1 MNTSSIAKRIQIIE
15 DLKTEKQSVKDMLD
29 DSLINDDEYRKL
41 KLQLES
47 IQGDLK
53 AKKTEIIARSEN
65 EKLIS
70 KFKEINQ
77 ELKEERET
85 LTAELIEFYRQTQ
98 GTEIESL
105 DGTRLKLK
113 FSAKLIPLNNYH
125 G

>member
-41 KLQLES
+41 KPQLES

>member
-1 MNTSSIAKRIQIIE
+1 MDITSISKRIEIVE
-15 DLKTEKQSVKDMLD
+15 NLKKEKQTAKEMLD

-47 IQGDLK
+47 MQGDLK
-53 AKKTEIIARSEN
+53 AKKAEIIARSEN
-65 EKLIS
+65 EKVIF
-70 KFKEINQ
+70 KYKEINQ

-85 LTAELIEFYRQTQ
+85 LALELIEFYRQTQ

-113 FSAKLIPLNNYH
+113 FSAKLIPLNNPH